1 METRLLEAF
10 LAVADYLNFSRAA
23 ESLYISQP
31 TLSKQIHELEQ
42 LLGVQLFF
50 RSGRPVSLTEQGK
63 RILPIA
69 RHIVADIELMRQGL
83 AGSGDEFEANSIFYV
98 GIDSRLLQNTA
109 CKLRISHALNLLHKK
124 YPNLKINT
132 RRLVEQE
139 CTQSVL
145 QRQDDVT
152 LSLLYEKGGGAEQI
166 NSTVF
171 LEDSLVLMVSNEV
184 LEELGSSDPAVILS
198 KMSIMRNSQDIREL
212 ATFSNISEALR
223 CDSTVEYYENVDLA
237 FMDLC
242 AGKGV
247 LLLPKAFQSEFST
260 EILSAI
266 EIPGD
271 IARIY
276 YSFFWLKD
284 NLNPYIN
291 ELYNFLKL
299 SFRMR

>member
-1 METRLLEAF
+1 M
-10 LAVADYLNFSRAA
+10 AVADFLNFSRAA

-50 RSGRPVSLTEQGK
+50 RGGRPVTLTEQGK
-63 RILPIA
+63 MILPIA

-83 AGSGDEFEANSIFYV
+83 AGSAGEFEANSIFYV
-98 GIDSRLLQNTA
+98 GIDSRLLQNTT
-109 CKLRISHALNLLHKK
+109 CKLRISHALNLLQKK
-124 YPNLKINT
+124 YPKLKINT

-152 LSLLYEKGGGAEQI
+152 LSLHYEKLCGAEQI

-171 LEDSLVLMVSNEV
+171 LEDSLVLMVPRAV
-184 LEELGSSDPAVILS
+184 LEELGSSDPSAILS
-198 KMSIMRNSQDIREL
+198 HMSILRTSQDIGEL
-212 ATFSNISEALR
+212 ATFSRIAEALS
-223 CDSTVEYYENVDLA
+223 CTSSVEYYENVDLA

-247 LLLPKAFQSEFST
+247 LVLPKAFQSEFPAD
-260 EILSAI
+260 ILSAI

-271 IARIY
+271 IAKIY

-299 SFRMR
+299 SFRMK